1 MNCLEFR
8 QIKLSDPYAP
18 DAALDQ
24 HRDGCDLCSQFEQE
38 ISIRDANIHKA
49 LSVEVPEGLAARILL
64 NQSLQ
69 KVSRMPTRRLWL
81 SMAASFFLVTFA
93 VYQFLLPGGTVAVEE
108 QLLAHINHQPHD
120 FYGEEHTPIENN
132 QLQKV
137 LKTINAEGEIDNVVY
152 AAVCPL
158 DGEQA
163 AHLVIKNGEDQY
175 TVMLIPE
182 YSPRNVFEVNNDIWR
197 GYISPHPAGAIAVLA
212 YASHPGAINKL
223 KTISERYHDSFQL
236 TAGI

>member
-1 MNCLEFR
+1 MYCLEFR
-8 QIKLSDPYAP
+8 QIKLSDPYTP
-18 DAALDQ
+18 DPAMDQ
-24 HRDGCDLCSQFEQE
+24 HRDGCDFCSQFEQE
-38 ISIRDANIHKA
+38 ISTLDANIHKA
-49 LSVEVPEGLAARILL
+49 LSVEVSEGLAARILL

-81 SMAASFFLVTFA
+81 SMAASFFLVTFM
-93 VYQFLLPGGTVAVEE
+93 VYQFLLPGRAVAIEE

-120 FYGEEHTPIENN
+120 FYGEEHTPIEND
-132 QLQKV
+132 QLQRV
-137 LKTINAEGEIDNVVY
+137 LKAINAEGEIDNVVY

-182 YSPRNVFEVNNDIWR
+182 YSPGNVFEVNNDIWR

-212 YASHPGAINKL
+212 DASHSNAVSKL
-223 KTISERYHDSFQL
+223 RTISERYHGSFNL